1 MSYVTCKS
9 ALGWVWEAHS
19 PGWGPSSHQWA
30 YRQPR
35 THVFICRRQH
45 GWPCSDCCLLS
56 PGEEHHLSCSE
67 RCCWHPQS
75 SWIQTGKVLGVEKL
89 QTPLWSRSF
98 THTQTGNGRVLCW
111 SRGASL
117 GASVV
122 SITNSPATLFYAA
135 SALKVVTQESRTVHT
150 QFQTPS
156 RGCHI
161 PILWSLGLWIAWTS
175 WAFLKSY
182 DLGFVETRNVGTPF
196 FLFFFLSCLVNWECL
211 EVWGIT

>member
-1 MSYVTCKS
+1 MGSTQS
-9 ALGWVWEAHS
+9 WLRAFLTN
-19 PGWGPSSHQWA
+19 QWA

-35 THVFICRRQH
+35 THVFICRRQY
-45 GWPCSDCCLLS
+45 GLPCFDCCLLS

-67 RCCWHPQS
+67 RCCWHPQG

-135 SALKVVTQESRTVHT
+135 STLKVVTQESRTVHT

-175 WAFLKSY
+175 
-182 DLGFVETRNVGTPF
+182 LGFPEVLRSGICGNQECGHTF
-196 FLFFFLSCLVNWECL
+196 LLFFFSRA
-211 EVWGIT
+211 